1 MSSNMEVDHAPVSEK
16 SPVKA
21 LGVGITVVA
30 GGGGSVSVSLHPLV
44 IMNVSE
50 HWTRRTAQEGKPV
63 QGDAP
68 LKLDPFLQCFVF
80 LVK

>member
-1 MSSNMEVDHAPVSEK
+1 MDVDLGGAAES

-21 LGVGITVVA
+21 VGVGIAVA
-30 GGGGSVSVSLHPLV
+30 ASGGGSVSVSLHPLV

-63 QGDAP
+63 HGGHIIIPNNYFNFCQ
-68 LKLDPFLQCFVF
+68 FFI
-80 LVK
+80 